1 MMNSEEK
8 KIDPRSYDPSVGDQ
22 GWAAVGRESM
32 FTRMVLASRWN
43 RQRFKETMQQQTFD
57 KSRHTLL
64 SDDKLN
70 EYERAAVLD
79 KTTGLYNSRS
89 FKKKLHYELKRAKR
103 YKRPL
108 SLLVMSVDRLDEI
121 RRQYGLLA
129 LDEVMRAAANIAKA
143 AIRDVDI
150 ASRSG
155 TDQIAIIFPE
165 TYSSRALVVGERVRD
180 KIKTTKIS
188 DDLRGLRVT
197 ASIGV
202 VSFPT
207 HARDEVELFN
217 IALSYMQTSREE
229 GGDKVFSG

>member
-1 MMNSEEK
+1 MMNSDQEK
-8 KIDPRSYDPSVGDQ
+8 INQRIYDPSVGDQ
-22 GWAAVGRESM
+22 GWAAVGRESI

-43 RQRFKETMQQQTFD
+43 RQRFKESMQQQTFD

-64 SDDKLN
+64 SDEKLN

-79 KTTGLYNSRS
+79 KVTGLYNNRS

-108 SLLVMSVDRLDEI
+108 SLLVLTVDGMDDI
-121 RRQYGLLA
+121 RRRYGLLA
-129 LDEVMRAAANIAKA
+129 LDEVMKSAAAISKA

-150 ASRSG
+150 ASRTG
-155 TDQIAIIFPE
+155 TDQISIIFPE
-165 TYSSRALVVGERVRD
+165 TYSSRALVVAERVRE
-180 KIKTTKIS
+180 KMKTTKIS

-197 ASIGV
+197 TSIGV

-207 HARDEVELFN
+207 HARDEVELLN
-217 IALSYMQTSREE
+217 ICLGYMQNAKKE
-229 GGDKVFSG
+229 GGDKVCIT